1 MRTQPILLSLA
12 TLAMIGNLYGTANA
26 QAPTAERCQLLITT
40 FDRYYSKKADGDGS
54 SGSRLDRDVAEAQC
68 QRGNYAEGIRQVEGA
83 MRRNLIPIP
92 GGG

>member
-1 MRTQPILLSLA
+1 MRTQPLLLSLA
-12 TLAMIGNLYGTANA
+12 TAAIVTGLCGVAVA
-26 QAPTAERCQLLITT
+26 QAPTAERCQLLLAT

-54 SGSRLDRDVAEAQC
+54 SGSRLDRDIAEAQC
-68 QRGNYAEGIRQVEGA
+68 LRGNYAEGIRQVEGA